1 MEEQFVIAIISC
13 AATVFSAYIG
23 WKSFRGKNSSHNG
36 KNLISEYAEM
46 LDGGSESQRS
56 FAINEI
62 HAFAIKKRSIEP
74 LFAISYAHISNESM
88 HLKCHLFQVKQVIY
102 QRSRKF

>member
-46 LDGGSESQRS
+46 LDGGSEGQRS

-62 HAFAIKKRSIEP
+62 HAFAIKKEYRANICEILCSHIKRINA
-74 LFAISYAHISNESM
+74 FAM
-88 HLKCHLFQVKQVIY
+88 FQ
-102 QRSRKF
+102 